1 MKIIIYFSLFSEGFP
16 SFIIGSKNEESQT
29 SNFEDGTVF
38 KFTPSEKIR
47 ENVPSQWQRKSLED
61 QGIYNK

>member
-1 MKIIIYFSLFSEGFP
+1 MKIILYFSLFSDVRP
-16 SFIIGSKNEESQT
+16 SFIIGSKNEEFST

-47 ENVPSQWQRKSLED
+47 ENVPSHWQKKSLED
-61 QGIYNK
+61 QGIF

>member
-1 MKIIIYFSLFSEGFP
+1 MKIIFYFSLFSEVFP
-16 SFIIGSKNEESQT
+16 KFIIDTKGEESST

-47 ENVPSQWQRKSLED
+47 ENVPSHWQRKSLED
-61 QGIYNK
+61 QGIY